1 MGNSIVAIL
10 RSNAPSSLS
19 NSGLRLRG
27 AAGLCLR
34 RLAVALLAAALG
46 GCATQRAPSPRDPI
60 EPVNRQ
66 IFEVNDALDRGV
78 FKPVAE
84 AYRAALPDPVQTGIR
99 NFFSNLWEPW
109 IAINQALQGKFVMA
123 GSDALRFLTNST
135 IGVVGIFD
143 VASDFELPKHSE
155 DFGQTLAVW
164 GVGFGPYIVLPI
176 LGPSSVRDGLG
187 WVADTFAYLPWQ
199 VPSWAE
205 FNHVDG
211 WRWSLTAFD
220 FINVRASLL
229 DTTTLLE
236 EAALDRYAFAREA
249 YFQRRRNQ
257 IYDGSPPPEPQE
269 ASEEEPIELSMPTD
283 AAPGEVDSDASVG
296 VVEPKVP
303 VNYEGVLA
311 ADSDHHPASLR

>member
-1 MGNSIVAIL
+1 MRNPIVMTRRRRATSCLSEPALPLPGRAVRSIG
-10 RSNAPSSLS
+10 RLS
-19 NSGLRLRG
+19 
-27 AAGLCLR
+27 
-34 RLAVALLAAALG
+34 VALLVAVLA

-66 IFEVNDALDRGV
+66 IFEVNEALDRGV

-84 AYRAALPDPVQTGIR
+84 AYSAVLPDPVRTGIR

-109 IAINQALQGKFVMA
+109 TAVNQALQGKFVMA
-123 GSDALRFLTNST
+123 GSDVLRFLTNST

-187 WVADTFAYLPWQ
+187 YVVDTFGYLPWQ

-205 FNHVDG
+205 FNHVDA
-211 WRWSLTAFD
+211 WRWSLVALD

-229 DTTTLLE
+229 DATTCS
-236 EAALDRYAFAREA
+236 
-249 YFQRRRNQ
+249 RRRRS
-257 IYDGSPPPEPQE
+257 IATRSLARPISSVVGTRSTTGVHPPSRQRKHLRRK
-269 ASEEEPIELSMPTD
+269 PIEPLD
-283 AAPGEVDSDASVG
+283 A
-296 VVEPKVP
+296 
-303 VNYEGVLA
+303 
-311 ADSDHHPASLR
+311 

>member
-1 MGNSIVAIL
+1 MTR
-10 RSNAPSSLS
+10 RSRAPSCLS
-19 NSGLRLRG
+19 EPALPLPGRAVRSIGRLS
-27 AAGLCLR
+27 
-34 RLAVALLAAALG
+34 VALLVAALA

-84 AYRAALPDPVQTGIR
+84 AYRAVLPDPVRTGIR

-109 IAINQALQGKFVMA
+109 IAVNQALQGKFVMA

-187 WVADTFAYLPWQ
+187 WVVDTFAYLPWQ

-211 WRWSLTAFD
+211 WRWSLVALD

-229 DTTTLLE
+229 DTTNLLE

-269 ASEEEPIELSMPTD
+269 ASEEEPIEPSIPTGT
-283 AAPGEVDSDASVG
+283 APSEGDSDASVR
-296 VVEPKVP
+296 VVEPRVRA
-303 VNYEGVLA
+303 NYEGVLA
-311 ADSDHHPASLR
+311 TDSDHRPASLR